1 MSMQNERELTIWAHY
16 KSFNEVYFTERY
28 IDLDALALDD
38 DAWLATTLR
47 QLAVGSTTNRFQ
59 VNFIYFVTSAVD
71 ILKSIPH
78 VWNLCQI
85 KEENLS
91 PQVLRTVFRTL
102 ELELIQANRSAES
115 KRQISGKFRS
125 AIFKTKFES
134 VEHICVEKIS
144 YKTTLGSLAH
154 TAQSILNMKEH
165 LYSLGSETPLGAVPH
180 QNYLDLIARS
190 SDILQSDLNRIV
202 NACIADLSIS
212 KKNRE
217 IIRDIDVNHLN
228 TDQLKKIGEIVYKA
242 TSTLTHATTDSYSP
256 EAIITAYRTTTREGI
271 SRLGYNV
278 TFNLH
283 ALEQSLQDL
292 GVDLPLGY
300 SSRQSFFSPDRLTTV
315 ELQAIFILLLC
326 RTGWNR
332 DSLVKMGRDGIKSN
346 EEGFAFV
353 LQGFKDKSDDD
364 TPIIC
369 IEKAETNVIEAIER
383 LIWGY
388 DQLRQLG
395 LSEQSDN
402 QLWYSW
408 TSHES
413 FSRASTTIQM
423 KAYNFISRNH
433 LFDFALKEI
442 RSTVMTID
450 GYSSKSYE
458 AARQRGGHSSLGTT
472 GRYLDH
478 IITRSIASSINLQFQ
493 SDLEK
498 KIIFNLDSRTKKHKE
513 TLVRVGDGSMCAD
526 AYSGLYSDN
535 AADSICSAQH
545 CHDNGGCPNRK
556 ILIDEES
563 IADIVRS
570 REYFFKNWQRLR
582 NINQAKFNYQI
593 APKIAFNDALYKYVK
608 ESRFGHILDQIEKA
622 LGFREEGKNGQ

>member
-1 MSMQNERELTIWAHY
+1 MFMQNERELTIWAHY

-28 IDLDALALDD
+28 IDLDELALDD

-47 QLAVGSTTNRFQ
+47 QLAVGSTTNRLQ
-59 VNFIYFVTSAVD
+59 VNFIYCVTSAVE
-71 ILKSIPH
+71 ILKSTPQI
-78 VWNLCQI
+78 WNLCQL
-85 KEENLS
+85 KEENLTS
-91 PQVLRTVFRTL
+91 QILRTVFRTL
-102 ELELIQANRSAES
+102 ELKLIQADRSAES

-125 AIFKTKFES
+125 AIFRTKFES
-134 VEHICVEKIS
+134 AEHICVETVS
-144 YKTTLGSLAH
+144 YKTTLGSFAH
-154 TAQSILNMKEH
+154 TAQRILNMKEH

-180 QNYLDLIARS
+180 RNYLDLIARS
-190 SDILQSDLNRIV
+190 SNILQSDLNRIV

-217 IIRDIDVNHLN
+217 IIRNIDANHFN
-228 TDQLKKIGEIVYKA
+228 IDRLKKIGEIVYKA
-242 TSTLTHATTDSYSP
+242 TSTLTHTTTNTHSP
-256 EAIITAYRTTTREGI
+256 EAVIAAYKMITKEGI
-271 SRLGYNV
+271 SRLGYN
-278 TFNLH
+278 TSFNLH
-283 ALEQSLQDL
+283 ALEQILHDV

-300 SSRQSFFSPDRLTTV
+300 SSRQSFFSPDRVTTV
-315 ELQAIFILLLC
+315 ELQAVFILLLC

-369 IEKAETNVIEAIER
+369 IEKIETNVIEAIER

-395 LSEQSDN
+395 LAEQSDN

-408 TSHES
+408 TCHES
-413 FSRASTTIQM
+413 FSRASTIIQM
-423 KAYNFISRNH
+423 KAYDFISRNQ

-493 SDLEK
+493 TDLEHK
-498 KIIFNLDSRTKKHKE
+498 VILNLESRTKKHNEK
-513 TLVRVGDGSMCAD
+513 LVRIGDGSMCAD

-535 AADSICSAQH
+535 AADSICPAQH
-545 CHDNGGCPNRK
+545 CHDNGGCPNRR

-570 REYFFKNWQRLR
+570 REYYFKNWQRLR

-622 LGFREEGKNGQ
+622 LAFREEASNGY